1 MSQLGS
7 TECRSN
13 LDSSDRQPYCRCP
26 TPMCAACTA
35 RMAHRQSHSKTRLVP
50 RRARSANQFATSG
63 CMRHVG
69 LRRWDPRKS
78 RPKRCK
84 CRPRR
89 GTPRH
94 QQSRPGP
101 TTSILRLFS
110 GISSPTI
117 HSSHTEPKL
126 HKFHHDGVNEHV
138 ESKQK
143 HAGPRKSSVARLYTF
158 FIIPAQIWLAADLD
172 FVPAHISRSDTSPRC
187 SAAAAHPTSP
197 ARDRGCRG
205 WFPCVAAW
213 SPMCTRAAAPRRRK
227 RAAGQ

>member
-1 MSQLGS
+1 MGRTRPHQPSSSSCLRLRMSQLGS

-13 LDSSDRQPYCRCP
+13 LDSSGRQPYCRCP

-101 TTSILRLFS
+101 TTSILRH
-110 GISSPTI
+110 PKI

-126 HKFHHDGVNEHV
+126 AQRWCERTCR
-138 ESKQK
+138 KQAK
-143 HAGPRKSSVARLYTF
+143 THRTEEIIGCTFVHIFYNPRPDLARGR
-158 FIIPAQIWLAADLD
+158 
-172 FVPAHISRSDTSPRC
+172 SRFR
-187 SAAAAHPTSP
+187 
-197 ARDRGCRG
+197 ARTHQ
-205 WFPCVAAW
+205 
-213 SPMCTRAAAPRRRK
+213 S
-227 RAAGQ
+227 

>member
-13 LDSSDRQPYCRCP
+13 LDSSGRQPYCRCP

-101 TTSILRLFS
+101 TTSILRH
-110 GISSPTI
+110 PKI
-117 HSSHTEPKL
+117 HSSHSRNL
-126 HKFHHDGVNEHV
+126 HKFHHDGVNEH
-138 ESKQK
+138 SKASK
-143 HAGPRKSSVARLYTF
+143 NTPDRGNHRLHVCTHF